1 MRFCAN
7 ARNVHAALAILCF
20 ARGWLMS
27 TTSDWTALPQTVS
40 PPVLLQ
46 PTLPAHWTVADLQQ
60 HLGGVPADRIRL
72 FPFPG
77 TATEEDA
84 LRIDAHEDRI
94 CELVDGILVEKPMA
108 YYESVLAGILITLIN
123 NYLETN
129 NRGIAAGADGALWIL
144 PRKMRIPDV
153 SFISWERFPG
163 RKLPNDKIF
172 RVAPDLAVEI
182 LSDSNTEGEMNLKL
196 DEYFRAGVRLVW
208 YIDPH
213 LRTACIY
220 TARDEMRTIDEQG
233 VLDGQDVLPGF
244 HLRLGELFDRV
255 TRPTESAK

>member
-1 MRFCAN
+1 
-7 ARNVHAALAILCF
+7 
-20 ARGWLMS
+20 MS
-27 TTSDWTALPQTVS
+27 ATSDWTTLPQTIS

-46 PTLPAHWTVADLQQ
+46 PTLPAHWTMADLQQ

-84 LRIDAHEDRI
+84 LGIGIHEDRL
-94 CELVDGILVEKPMA
+94 CELVDGILVEKVMA
-108 YYESVLAGILITLIN
+108 CYESALAGILITFIN
-123 NYLETN
+123 IYLQTH
-129 NRGIAAGADGALWIL
+129 NRGIALGADGTLWIL

-153 SFISWERFPG
+153 SFISWDRFPG
-163 RKLPNDKIF
+163 RKLPNDKVY
-172 RVAPDLAVEI
+172 RVAPDLAVEV
-182 LSDSNTEGEMNLKL
+182 LSDSNTEGEMTLKL

-213 LRTACIY
+213 SRTARVY
-220 TARDEMRTIDEQG
+220 TARDEMHSIDEQG

-244 HLRLGELFDRV
+244 HLQLGELFERV
-255 TRPTESAK
+255 NRAASSPK